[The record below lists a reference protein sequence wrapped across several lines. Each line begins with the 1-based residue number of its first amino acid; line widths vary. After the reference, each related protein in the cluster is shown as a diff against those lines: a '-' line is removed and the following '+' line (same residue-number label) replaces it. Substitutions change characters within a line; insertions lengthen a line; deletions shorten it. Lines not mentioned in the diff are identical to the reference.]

1 MNIKRLLL
9 RGVSTAFLVG
19 AGLTVFGDGASASSP
34 GSGPSALLARS
45 LADAESAGWVHE
57 EINASAEGHTFS
69 MNNEI
74 GSVDGQQIIRT
85 DGARAEVILVNGIA
99 YIEANAKGVANYFE
113 LSTTDPQQFAGRWF
127 SVTSNDAGY
136 SSYVEAVTLDSDFS
150 QVQLSEPLTSGG
162 QTTIDGHRV
171 IPVYGY
177 VAGASK
183 GSKVRATLYVTA
195 TGKTVPIEFAV
206 SSKGVHETITWSDWN
221 HPVYL
226 TVPGGSVPLP
236 NQGSGTTS

>member
-1 MNIKRLLL
+1 M
-9 RGVSTAFLVG
+9 
-19 AGLTVFGDGASASSP
+19 
-34 GSGPSALLARS
+34 ARS

-57 EINASAEGHTFS
+57 EINATAKGHTFS

-85 DGARAEVILVNGIA
+85 DGAQAQVILVNGIA

-113 LSTTDPQQFAGRWF
+113 LSTTDPQKLAGRWF

-136 SSYVEAVTLDSDFS
+136 STYVTAVTLESDFS
-150 QVQLSEPLTSGG
+150 QIQLSGPLTSGG
-162 QTTIDGHRV
+162 RTTIDGHSV
-171 IPVYGY
+171 LPVYGY

-195 TGKTVPIEFAV
+195 TGKTLPIEFAV
-206 SSKGVHETITWSDWN
+206 SSKAVHETIIWSDWS

-226 TVPGGSVPLP
+226 TVPGGSVPIP
-236 NQGSGTTS
+236 NQSPGTTT